1 MSIQADA
8 CRKAMKGFG
17 TNESLLIQTICPL
30 GPLEVSALKTAF
42 HQRHHR
48 DLAHDVESEVSGHFE
63 TTMLAILR
71 GPLMQDVHSL
81 GKALHGAGT
90 DEVLLN
96 DVLIGRSNADINAI
110 KAAYHHHYRRS
121 LEKDV
126 ADDLSLLTQRMFSM
140 ILAATRQEDSAP
152 VIPQN
157 VDADVAELHR
167 ATEGRPGADQLT
179 VCSILTNRSDGQIRA
194 IAHTYESKYRINIE
208 QMLKREFSGHMELA
222 LIQMVRCGADRV
234 MRDAVALEDTM
245 AGVGTK
251 DNLLVVRMVRIHW
264 DRRHM
269 HQVKAAYRQRYR
281 TELGSRIRGET
292 SGWYEKSLLA
302 LLE

>member
-1 MSIQADA
+1 MQADA

-17 TNESLLIQTICPL
+17 TNEALLVQTICPL
-30 GPLEVSALKTAF
+30 GPLEVPALKAAF

-63 TTMLAILR
+63 TVLLAILR

-110 KAAYHHHYRRS
+110 KAAYHHHYHRS
-121 LEKDV
+121 LETDV
-126 ADDLSLLTQRMFSM
+126 HNDLSMLTQRMFSM

-152 VIPQN
+152 VLPPN

-167 ATEGRPGADQLT
+167 ATEARAGADQLT

-194 IAHTYESKYRINIE
+194 IAHAYEAKYRIALE

-222 LIQMVRCGADRV
+222 LVQMVRCGADRV
-234 MRDAVALEDTM
+234 MRDAVALEETM
-245 AGVGTK
+245 AGMGTQ
-251 DNLLVVRMVRIHW
+251 DHMLIVRLVRCHW

-269 HQVKAAYRQRYR
+269 QQVKAAYRQRYHND
-281 TELGSRIRGET
+281 LAHRIKGET

-302 LLE
+302 LVE